1 MKIVQRTLFILIA
14 VLVAIFSVQNLT
26 MVEVQFLAWSLVMP
40 RALLVVVLLGLGA
53 LLGRDCGRRLRA
65 NLSRNCG
72 A

>member
-40 RALLVVVLLGLGA
+40 WAWSPSGATAAVIPRSAIRAHTQIAAAGFA
-53 LLGRDCGRRLRA
+53 QI
-65 NLSRNCG
+65 
-72 A
+72 